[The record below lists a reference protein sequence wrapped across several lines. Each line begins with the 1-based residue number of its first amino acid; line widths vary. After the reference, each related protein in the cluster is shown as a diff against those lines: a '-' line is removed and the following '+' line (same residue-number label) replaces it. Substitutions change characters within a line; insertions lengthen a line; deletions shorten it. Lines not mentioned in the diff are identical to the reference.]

1 VNRRASVAL
10 GLLAVAIWMTGCG
23 GQAKSEPEPERVV
36 VQHLLVSFAGR
47 LPGKAVTRSQS
58 EAEGFARELLD
69 RARRG
74 EDFGALVEQY
84 TDDRHPGVYTLV
96 NRSRSQAAGE
106 YGREQL
112 VAGFGD
118 VAFRLQVGEV
128 GLCEFDPS
136 RSPYGY
142 HLIKRIE

>member
-1 VNRRASVAL
+1 MQRGVLVVL
-10 GLLAVAIWMTGCG
+10 GLLAAGVWVAGCN
-23 GQAKSEPEPERVV
+23 QTKSAPEPERVV

-47 LPGKAVTRSQS
+47 LPGKPVTRSQK
-58 EAEGFARELLD
+58 EAETFAHELLE

-74 EDFGALVEQY
+74 EDFDALVKQY
-84 TDDRHPGVYTLV
+84 TDDQHPGFYTLV

-118 VAFRLQVGEV
+118 VAFKLKVGEV
-128 GLCEFDPS
+128 GLCEFDAS

-142 HLIKRIE
+142 HIIKRIE

>member
-1 VNRRASVAL
+1 MWRVAGFGL
-10 GLLAVAIWMTGCG
+10 ALLAAGFGTWGCR
-23 GQAKSEPEPERVV
+23 QAGSGAPEPQRVV

-47 LPGKAVTRSQS
+47 LPNKVLTRSQP
-58 EAEGFARELLD
+58 EAEALARDLLE

-74 EDFGALVEQY
+74 EDFDGLVKQH
-84 TDDRHPGVYTLV
+84 TDDQHPGVYTLV
-96 NRSRSQAAGE
+96 NPGRSSTAGE
-106 YGREQL
+106 YGREQM

-118 VAFRLQVGEV
+118 LSFRLKVGEV

-142 HLIKRIE
+142 HVIKRIE